1 MCEHKK
7 IGKEIVLRAK
17 SHDRDGNVVEV
28 CIALD
33 YRIAMRMADKAANNA
48 SGQAKDGALTA
59 TVTPEYRKQ
68 VKQAYR
74 IWREV
79 TARRE
84 NKISRLLMYVAN
96 EHRDTN

>member
-1 MCEHKK
+1 MCEHEKME
-7 IGKEIVLRAK
+7 KEIVLRSM

-28 CIALD
+28 CITFD
-33 YRIAMRMADKAANNA
+33 YRIAMRLVDNAAKNA
-48 SGQAKDGALTA
+48 NGQATDGALTA

-74 IWREV
+74 NWREV

-96 EHRDTN
+96 EHKETI